1 MLCCVKNMTVWS
13 KKIFLK
19 ISAIEESLNASVH
32 TRHVVRNFIPH
43 ACSNNYT
50 KLCMLILLCVHII
63 ICAYLERERSK
74 EFDQTSKPN
83 I

>member
-13 KKIFLK
+13 KKFFLK
-19 ISAIEESLNASVH
+19 ISAIEESFNASVH

-43 ACSNNYT
+43 VVITQSYT
-50 KLCMLILLCVHII
+50 MQTLCVHII
-63 ICAYLERERSK
+63 CTYLERERSK